1 MFLQLECTT
10 HDVQYVFSSETTQNV
25 QKYLKYCRKILKNLK
40 SNLNFDPHHDVCMY
54 RFNFGNFG
62 IFQTSELVFDMNG
75 SIPWDSR
82 A

>member
-1 MFLQLECTT
+1 MFLQLEFTT
-10 HDVQYVFSSETTQNV
+10 HDVTICIFIGNH
-25 QKYLKYCRKILKNLK
+25 LKRRKILKNLK

-54 RFNFGNFG
+54 YRFKFGNFG
-62 IFQTSELVFDMNG
+62 IFQSSELVFDMNF